1 MEIVGLFFFF
11 FLFLQL
17 LEHLPHLFTCL
28 QHPYTAVRHMAARCV
43 GVLSKIAT
51 LETMNSF
58 LECVLPWLAAI
69 DDCTKQEGAIEAL
82 ACILQWH
89 YLSVFL
95 PFWYKSTPE
104 LIYLCLYLVYSCA
117 VFYCPWPRLLQVSW
131 SSWMWTLCPTSC
143 CWWYQC

>member
-1 MEIVGLFFFF
+1 MILHF
-11 FLFLQL
+11 FLSFLQL

-82 ACILQWH
+82 ACIRFKLVLTPNLD
-89 YLSVFL
+89 YLEF
-95 PFWYKSTPE
+95 
-104 LIYLCLYLVYSCA
+104 I
-117 VFYCPWPRLLQVSW
+117 
-131 SSWMWTLCPTSC
+131 
-143 CWWYQC
+143 